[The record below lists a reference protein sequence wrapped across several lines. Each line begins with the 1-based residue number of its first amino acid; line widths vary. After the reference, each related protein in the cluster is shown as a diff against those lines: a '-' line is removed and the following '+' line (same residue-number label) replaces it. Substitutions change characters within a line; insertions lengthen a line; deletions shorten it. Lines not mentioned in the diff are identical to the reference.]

1 MLYGLI
7 TLLTAVFVIF
17 GVYTY
22 IGYLALRHFR
32 EKKRK
37 SSDEGGNILY
47 MEQETDQMDVSIASL
62 DQGELFNRSNPFR
75 DESGR
80 GRGRDGSGGGGG
92 LQYGVEL

>member
-1 MLYGLI
+1 
-7 TLLTAVFVIF
+7 
-17 GVYTY
+17 
-22 IGYLALRHFR
+22 
-32 EKKRK
+32 
-37 SSDEGGNILY
+37 

-92 LQYGVEL
+92 LQYGVELQEVGQAPSMLNNSDSLEEDHELNLTTKLDKSVEEIGSYGSIEDSD